1 MKQIDLSSHSY
12 SHIVILIDLVPSPH
26 KTLCSTYEP
35 TWHFESCL
43 KCLFLPL
50 QQDNTLNRWEKN
62 DLESWLKFATRRP
75 HNAIRSMYED
85 SWHVESFFEIYPP
98 WTQPSN
104 IYILAP
110 TKHYIQHRSA
120 WTNHLEPC
128 LTSNSSMNKQTSWG
142 DGQAARTQSP
152 PTSILVGGLCL
163 ARRSTGACL
172 DFTLADDWI
181 NQLLMIELPSRLASW
196 PWPPSNWSRSTS
208 WVII

>member
-1 MKQIDLSSHSY
+1 MFEMSF
-12 SHIVILIDLVPSPH
+12 PSP
-26 KTLCSTYEP
+26 TTRQYVE
-35 TWHFESCL
+35 
-43 KCLFLPL
+43 
-50 QQDNTLNRWEKN
+50 QMRKN

-152 PTSILVGGLCL
+152 PTSILVGGLCP

-196 PWPPSNWSRSTS
+196 PPSNWSRSTS